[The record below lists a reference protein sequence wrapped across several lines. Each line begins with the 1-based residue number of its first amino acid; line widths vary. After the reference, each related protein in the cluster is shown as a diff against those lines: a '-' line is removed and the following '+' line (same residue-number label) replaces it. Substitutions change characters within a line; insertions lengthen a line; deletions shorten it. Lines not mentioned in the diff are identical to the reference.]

1 MTTKSV
7 TYSKVFS
14 LGNYENEKI
23 GVEIELAENE
33 NPIDALFEA
42 KKYVEKSHIF
52 NQRYPEYERAQ
63 QIVKDEENFTGKQRK
78 QAESFISD
86 FEHNFNDFIAK
97 ANQLKSLPAP
107 SELNFS

>member
-1 MTTKSV
+1 MKPKTI

-23 GVEIELAENE
+23 GIEIELGENE

-42 KKYVEKSHIF
+42 KKYVEKSHLF
-52 NQRYPEYERAQ
+52 NQRYHEYERAKL
-63 QIVKDEENFTGKQRK
+63 IVKDEDNFTGKQRK
-78 QAESFISD
+78 QAETFIED

-97 ANQLKSLPAP
+97 ANGIKQIP
-107 SELNFS
+107 ELAF